1 MVLGTGPIEASVRKA
16 SLQGL
21 DPKVRNLFLRRL
33 MVLGLLLLRNQA
45 NLCNKELVTGM
56 KGSSR
61 MEEEDEVG
69 TIDRKSRVLCTSL
82 LTDSSP

>member
-16 SLQGL
+16 SLRGL
-21 DPKVRNLFLRRL
+21 DPRVGNLFLRRL
-33 MVLGLLLLRNQA
+33 MSLGLLLLRNQA
-45 NLCNKELVTGM
+45 NLYNQELVAGM

-69 TIDRKSRVLCTSL
+69 NIDRKPSILCTLL